1 METLT
6 YPWVSA
12 LLAKLPANAMALPR
26 ALLLTGRPGL
36 GKRATALFLAQ
47 SLLCETQRDKLIPC
61 GTCPSC
67 LLYRAGNHPDLRT
80 LEVGEDET
88 QSTGASDEELL
99 PAKKQSQHIPVQKV
113 RTLLDFVALTP
124 HRGGAKVICIVP
136 VEAMLPA
143 AANALLKMLE
153 EPPGQ
158 TYFLLVSHQPERL
171 LATIRSRCFHMAF
184 GLPDR
189 QPALAWLKEQGID
202 NAELALAQGG
212 YAPLAAIDRAGDPEF
227 WQQRKTVLD
236 ALASGSF
243 DPLHVAEDAQD
254 IDGALVANLLSQWVY
269 DIVAIQSGAGVRY
282 HLDYTATLQ
291 KLARSVPMYEL
302 MKWYDAIVRYGRMAE
317 HPLNKRLAME
327 DVLAGFPSQ

>member
-1 METLT
+1 MEALT
-6 YPWVSA
+6 YPWVLP
-12 LLAKLPANAMALPR
+12 LLAKLPTSAMALPR

-47 SLLCETQRDKLIPC
+47 SLLCETKRDGLIPC

-88 QSTGASDEELL
+88 PNAGASDEELL

-113 RTLLDFVALTP
+113 RALLDFVTLTP

-143 AANALLKMLE
+143 AANALLKILE
-153 EPPGQ
+153 EPPGD

-189 QPALAWLKEQGID
+189 QPALAWLEEQGIG
-202 NAELALAQGG
+202 NAKLALAQGG
-212 YAPLAAIDRAGDPEF
+212 YAPLAAIHRAGDPQF
-227 WQQRKTVLD
+227 WNQRKILLNAVGSD
-236 ALASGSF
+236 SF
-243 DPLHVAEDAQD
+243 DALHVAEEAQD
-254 IDGALVANLLSQWVY
+254 IDGALVATLLAQWVY
-269 DIVAIQSGAGVRY
+269 DIVAIQSGASVRY
-282 HLDYTATLQ
+282 HLDYAATLQ
-291 KLARSVPMYEL
+291 KLARSVSIYEL

-327 DVLAGFPSQ
+327 DVLAGFPGQ